1 MRTLSA
7 LVAVG
12 ALFLAAASAPVI
24 GAVVFALLLFLP
36 LFLLALVGVLSTLE
50 NRTVR
55 QHETVMDGRRW
66 RDGS

>member
-7 LVAVG
+7 LVAVV
-12 ALFLAAASAPVI
+12 ALFLAAASAPAL

-36 LFLLALVGVLSTLE
+36 QFLLALVGVLSTLE
-50 NRTVR
+50 NRSVR
-55 QHETVMDGRRW
+55 QDETVMDGRRW

>member
-1 MRTLSA
+1 LRTLSA

-12 ALFLAAASAPVI
+12 ALLLAAASAPVI